1 MSSKSVIG
9 LATADVLLVED
20 NDDDAFLIEKK
31 IDQGVDSAFVDDI
44 ELTRVKSL
52 AAAIETC
59 ETESFDAVFLDLGLP
74 DSRGLETIERFTAQE
89 FDLPVVVLTG
99 LQDDR
104 ASIEAI
110 QQGAQDY
117 LIKGESTA
125 ETIIRAM
132 RHAIERKENQRQIH
146 RQRDQIEFFNS
157 ILRHDMLNGM
167 QIIRL
172 TAQGLEPRLDGEEA
186 DDIQTIVNWSDNIV
200 ELTEKIKDILDAVT
214 SGEQAELHP
223 IRVQSVVARQ
233 IEEIEAM
240 RDGVTVDIE
249 IPYEIEVHANDLF
262 ADVIRNLLTNAVDHT
277 APADV
282 TITVTARQ
290 TATDV
295 ELVIEDD
302 GPGVPEDKQDTLFN
316 RGAKGSGSSGSGLG
330 LFFIETM
337 VDTYDGEIRFEPADP
352 GARFIMTLPDRQ
364 NH

>member
-1 MSSKSVIG
+1 MSSESVIG
-9 LATADVLLVED
+9 LDTANVLLVED
-20 NDDDAFLIEKK
+20 NDDDAFLIEKQ
-31 IDQGVDSAFVDDI
+31 IDRGVDSGFVDDI
-44 ELTRVKSL
+44 VLTRVESL
-52 AAAIETC
+52 EAAIDSC
-59 ETESFDAVFLDLGLP
+59 ESESFDAVFLDLGLP

-104 ASIEAI
+104 TSIEAI

-117 LIKGESTA
+117 LIKGDSTA

-132 RHAIERKENQRQIH
+132 RHAIERKENQRQLR

-172 TAQGLEPRLDGEEA
+172 TAQGLEPRLDGEEE

-233 IEEIEAM
+233 VEEIEAM
-240 RDGVTVDIE
+240 RAGVTVETE
-249 IPYEIEVHANDLF
+249 IPYEIEVEANDLF

-277 APADV
+277 APAAV
-282 TITVTARQ
+282 TITISAHRTG
-290 TATDV
+290 TDV

-302 GPGVPEDKQDTLFN
+302 GPGVPNDKQDTLFN
-316 RGAKGSGSSGSGLG
+316 RGAKGSESSGSGLG

-337 VDTYDGEIRFEPADP
+337 VDTYDGEIRFETADP
-352 GARFIMTLPDRQ
+352 GARFVMTLPDRQ
-364 NH
+364 KH